1 MEPGNGLGGR
11 VDGVGRGEEEKT
23 DAPAGETVLDLRGRD
38 EGDGE
43 NLQMVRER
51 GNERGKNKMLRP
63 IKKEEISQERRGRQ
77 GFYVNAIEDFLAQV
91 QMVLERGN
99 ERGKNKMLRP
109 IKEEEIPKGRRGN
122 QGFYANAIEDFLA
135 QESECC
141 ELMREGREKWDARN
155 IKMGLWHAMKRI
167 GTDVDIMVRG
177 NRVFLK
183 KKSKT

>member
-63 IKKEEISQERRGRQ
+63 IK
-77 GFYVNAIEDFLAQV
+77 
-91 QMVLERGN
+91 
-99 ERGKNKMLRP
+99 
-109 IKEEEIPKGRRGN
+109 EEEIPKGRRGN

-141 ELMREGREKWDARN
+141 ELMREGREQWDARN
-155 IKMGLWHAMKRI
+155 IRMGLWSAMKRI

>member
-1 MEPGNGLGGR
+1 M
-11 VDGVGRGEEEKT
+11 DGVGRGEEEKT
-23 DAPAGETVLDLRGRD
+23 EAPAGETVLDLRGRD

-63 IKKEEISQERRGRQ
+63 IKKEEIPQKRRG
-77 GFYVNAIEDFLAQV
+77 
-91 QMVLERGN
+91 
-99 ERGKNKMLRP
+99 KK
-109 IKEEEIPKGRRGN
+109 
-122 QGFYANAIEDFLA
+122 GFYANAIEDFLA

-155 IKMGLWHAMKRI
+155 IRTGLWHAMKRI